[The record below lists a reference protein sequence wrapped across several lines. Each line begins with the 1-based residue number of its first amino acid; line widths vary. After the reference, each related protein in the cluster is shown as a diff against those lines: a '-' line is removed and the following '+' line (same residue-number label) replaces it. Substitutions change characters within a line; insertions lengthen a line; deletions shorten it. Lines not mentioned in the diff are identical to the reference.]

1 MLIRKARE
9 TDLDAITAI
18 FSDIHTAEESG
29 TLTVGWQRDI
39 YPTRATAEA
48 ALERNDLFVLEENGK
63 ILGSAI
69 INQIQVDVYE
79 GAAWQ
84 HPAAED
90 KVCVLHTLVISPK
103 VGRRGYGKAFVA
115 FYEDY
120 ARKSGCPFLRMD
132 TNERNAAARGLYRK
146 LGYSEIGVVPCV
158 FNGLKDV
165 HLVLLEKYLG

>member
-1 MLIRKARE
+1 MLFRKAV
-9 TDLDAITAI
+9 TQDLDAVAAI

-29 TLTVGWQRDI
+29 ALTIGWQRGI
-39 YPTRATAEA
+39 YPTRATAETA
-48 ALERNDLFVLEENGK
+48 RGRDDLFVLEEDGA

-84 HPAAED
+84 YPAADEQ
-90 KVCVLHTLVISPK
+90 VCVLHTLVISPK
-103 VGRRGYGKAFVA
+103 AGRKGYGKAFVA

-120 ARKSGCPFLRMD
+120 ARAHGCPFLRMD
-132 TNERNAAARGLYRK
+132 TNERNHAARALYRK
-146 LGYSEIGVVPCV
+146 LGYTEIGIVPCV
-158 FNGLKDV
+158 FNGLADV